1 MDETV
6 AAVKAG
12 SMYFLPDTN
21 ALLQFTAAA
30 VMLTITPGPDMT
42 LFLSRAISHGRA
54 AGLVCMLGASTGVLF
69 HTLLAAVGLS
79 ALLAASP
86 TAFTMVKFAGA
97 GYLLFLG
104 YQAIRHGSALNV
116 ETGKTAKPTSLWRH
130 YLTGI
135 GINLMNPKIVL
146 FFVSFLP
153 LFISADDPHAA
164 EKLAFFGV
172 FFLVIA
178 IPMVIPM
185 ILAADWMADAL
196 KRNRRAARTM
206 DYLFASV
213 FGAFAIKIL
222 ADR

>member
-1 MDETV
+1 MF
-6 AAVKAG
+6 
-12 SMYFLPDTN
+12 FLPDSTT
-21 ALLQFTAAA
+21 LLQFTLAAI
-30 VMLTITPGPDMT
+30 MLTITPGPDMT
-42 LFLSRAISHGRA
+42 LFLSRAISHGRL
-54 AGLVCMLGASTGVLF
+54 AGIMCMLGASTGVLF

-79 ALLAASP
+79 AVLAASP
-86 TAFTMVKFAGA
+86 TAFMTVKYAGA

-116 ETGKTAKPTSLWRH
+116 SAGAAAKPMSLWRH

-164 EKLAFFGV
+164 AQLAFLGV

-178 IPMVIPM
+178 IPMVVPM

-196 KRNRRAARTM
+196 KHNRRAARTM
-206 DYLFASV
+206 DYLFATV
-213 FGAFAIKIL
+213 FGAFALKIL
-222 ADR
+222 TER

>member
-1 MDETV
+1 M
-6 AAVKAG
+6 
-12 SMYFLPDTN
+12 FFIPDT
-21 ALLQFTAAA
+21 ATLLQFTAAA

-42 LFLSRAISHGRA
+42 LFLSRAISHGRM
-54 AGLVCMLGASTGVLF
+54 AGIVCMLGASTGVLF
-69 HTLLAAVGLS
+69 HTLLAAFGLS

-86 TAFTMVKFAGA
+86 TAFTIVKFAGA

-116 ETGKTAKPTSLWRH
+116 NTGAEGKPMSLWRH

-153 LFISADDPHAA
+153 LFISADNPHAA
-164 EKLAFFGV
+164 AQLAFLGV

-178 IPMVIPM
+178 TPMVVPM
-185 ILAADWMADAL
+185 ILAADWMADTL
-196 KRNRRAARTM
+196 KRNRKAARTM
-206 DYLFASV
+206 DYLFATV
-213 FGAFAIKIL
+213 FGAFALKIL
-222 ADR
+222 AER

>member
-1 MDETV
+1 MNFV
-6 AAVKAG
+6 
-12 SMYFLPDTN
+12 PDTTV
-21 ALLQFTAAA
+21 LLQFLAAA

-54 AGLVCMLGASTGVLF
+54 AGMMCMFGASTGVLF

-86 TAFTMVKFAGA
+86 TAFTIVKFGGA
-97 GYLLFLG
+97 AYLLFLG
-104 YQAIRHGSALNV
+104 YQAIRYGSALNV
-116 ETGKTAKPTSLWRH
+116 ETGTRIKPMSLRRH

-153 LFISADDPHAA
+153 LFIDAADPLAA
-164 EKLAFFGV
+164 QKLAFLGV

-178 IPMVIPM
+178 IPMVVPM
-185 ILAADWMADAL
+185 ILAADWMAEAL

-206 DYLFASV
+206 DYLFATV
-213 FGAFAIKIL
+213 FGAFAVKIL
-222 ADR
+222 AER